1 LDLDTLLSAV
11 KKRGVEARAAAREQ
25 AHKREREEKEAA
37 EQAAAA
43 EEAARVAKL
52 LREEQKQLR
61 QKHILSAAS
70 KIAVGKV
77 SVMDVKREYMEQFG
91 VKFCPKVLSRN
102 ADSIAKGNGLAHS
115 GPRRLFEPAEAAQI
129 REQQV
134 ERALRKDA
142 VKEPE
147 VPRELQKLRLEVQQS
162 RVIEKGGAEG
172 DVPGH
177 ALRPLGK
184 MSLLKYSPLLLGNKR
199 KAYSQNVARA
209 TAISDLYNPL
219 SFVVALRLMYGF
231 YFNDQRAGKNKLCS
245 FSYIVCLS
253 VNLSYFV
260 EFVIN

>member
-1 LDLDTLLSAV
+1 MDTLLSAV

-25 AHKREREEKEAA
+25 AQRKEREEKEAA

-52 LREEQKQLR
+52 LREEQKLLR

-70 KIAVGKV
+70 KIAVDNV
-77 SVMDVKREYMEQFG
+77 SVMDVKREYMEKFG

-102 ADSIAKGNGLAHS
+102 AESIAKGNGLAHS
-115 GPRRLFEPAEAAQI
+115 GPRRLFEPSEAAQI

-162 RVIEKGGAEG
+162 RVIEKGGTER

-177 ALRPLGK
+177 ALRPLVK
-184 MSLLKYSPLLLGNKR
+184 ISLQKYTFMMLVNKHKSFFAKCCPCYGYFGLILPHFFR
-199 KAYSQNVARA
+199 ARIE
-209 TAISDLYNPL
+209 T
-219 SFVVALRLMYGF
+219 
-231 YFNDQRAGKNKLCS
+231 
-245 FSYIVCLS
+245 
-253 VNLSYFV
+253 
-260 EFVIN
+260 